1 MRKIWNIRQ
10 PDKKKAAALAAELG
24 VSQLLAGI
32 LLNRGIDSAAAARD
46 FLHPENREYYDPYLL
61 PDMDRA
67 VKRIRAAIEA
77 REQIVV
83 YGDYDA
89 DGITA
94 TTVLLKTLQQWG
106 GWADYY
112 IPNRFTE
119 GYGVNLEALQR
130 MYRQG
135 TSLVITVDC
144 GIRSVDELRA
154 MQDCMDFV
162 VTDHH
167 LPGDELPPAVVVID
181 AHREDSRYPCAELAG
196 VGIAFKLCQALWLN
210 MKKLPPDNPPMEIVA
225 LGTVADAVPLVDEN
239 RKIVA
244 EGLKKMQNSAFV
256 GLRALIE
263 AAGLGGREIDSAGVG
278 FMLAPRINVA
288 GRLKSARLSVELL
301 LSEDEAMA
309 REMAQQ
315 LNELNNTRKE
325 LKEKI
330 QVMAEK
336 QLAAMDMDNARVI
349 VAAGNEWHHGVLGL
363 VASSLQEKYYLPA
376 VVISVRDGIGKGS
389 CRSIPGFNLFKALT
403 NCQSALVQF
412 GGHEMAA
419 GLTIREENIDKFR
432 EMLAAEA
439 KRQMTA
445 SQYIPGYDIDMEIS
459 PAEMT
464 MEMVEELSLLEPC
477 GMKNESPLFACR
489 GLSCIHPELKGA
501 DARHLKFTV
510 SDRGRLVDAIGFNM
524 ADRLDCVARGGFAM
538 VYAAGINEW
547 RDMRNLQC
555 MVRSLD
561 EPVLPQQATV
571 VDREFMKQIY
581 LFLRGRLQRGH
592 RLSGELDWLAMQ
604 ARLEGCMAEEQNVAD
619 AVTVLLELGLLART
633 PDGYLEL
640 NQKAQKM
647 NLHDSPT
654 FRRLNGLIGG
664 TGS

>member
-1 MRKIWNIRQ
+1 MRKIWNVRQ
-10 PDKKKAAALAAELG
+10 PDKGKMAALAAELG

-46 FLHPENREYYDPYLL
+46 FLHPESREYYDPYLL
-61 PDMDRA
+61 PDMDKA
-67 VKRIRAAIEA
+67 VRRIRAAIEA
-77 REQIVV
+77 REQIMV

-94 TTVLLKTLQQWG
+94 TTVLLRTLQQLG

-144 GIRSVDELRA
+144 GVRSVDELGA

-167 LPGDELPPAVVVID
+167 LPGDELPPAVAVID
-181 AHREDSRYPCAELAG
+181 AHRQDSAYPCAELAG
-196 VGIAFKLCQALWLN
+196 VGIAFKLCQALWLS
-210 MKKLPPDNPPMEIVA
+210 MKKTPLVNPGMEIVA

-239 RKIVA
+239 RKIVS
-244 EGLKKMQNSAFV
+244 EGLKRMKDSSFV

-263 AAGLGGREIDSAGVG
+263 ATGLGGREIDSAGVG
-278 FMLAPRINVA
+278 FVLAPRINVA

-301 LSEDEAMA
+301 LSENEDMA

-315 LNELNNTRKE
+315 LNELNHTRRE

-330 QVMAEK
+330 QAMAEK
-336 QLAAMDMDNARVI
+336 QLEAVDMDNARVI
-349 VAAGNEWHHGVLGL
+349 VAAGREWHHGVLGL

-389 CRSIPGFNLFKALT
+389 CRSIPGFNLFRALAS
-403 NCQSALVQF
+403 CQSALVQF

-419 GLTIREENIDKFR
+419 GLTIREEDIGTFR
-432 EMLAAEA
+432 EMLEAEA
-439 KRQMTA
+439 KRQMNA

-489 GLSCIHPELKGA
+489 SLSCTHPELKGA
-501 DARHLKFTV
+501 DGRHLKFTV
-510 SDRGRLVDAIGFNM
+510 SDRGKLVEAIAFNM
-524 ADRLDCVARGGFAM
+524 ADRLERVARGGFAM
-538 VYAAGINEW
+538 VYSAGINEW

-555 MVRSLD
+555 VVRSLE
-561 EPVLPQQATV
+561 EPVLPQQETA

-581 LFLRGRLQRGH
+581 IFLRNRLKEGH
-592 RLSGELDWLAMQ
+592 RLSSDLDWLAMQ
-604 ARLEGCMAEEQNVAD
+604 ARLEGCLAEERNIAD
-619 AVTVLLELGLLART
+619 AVTVLLELGLLEKT
-633 PDGYLEL
+633 PAGYLEL
-640 NQKAQKM
+640 NQQAQKM

-654 FRRLNGLIGG
+654 FRKLNC
-664 TGS
+664 

>member
-1 MRKIWNIRQ
+1 MRKIWNVRQ
-10 PDKKKAAALAAELG
+10 PDKSKTAALAAELG

-46 FLHPENREYYDPYLL
+46 FLHPEGREYYDPYLL
-61 PDMDRA
+61 PDMDKA
-67 VKRIRAAIEA
+67 VRRIRAAIEA
-77 REQIVV
+77 REQIMV

-94 TTVLLKTLQQWG
+94 TTVLLKTLQQLG

-144 GIRSVDELRA
+144 GIRSVDELKA

-167 LPGDELPPAVVVID
+167 LPGDELPPAVAVID
-181 AHREDSRYPCAELAG
+181 AHRQDSAYPCAELAG
-196 VGIAFKLCQALWLN
+196 VGIAFKLCQALWLD
-210 MKKLPPDNPPMEIVA
+210 MKKAPLDNPGMEIVA

-239 RKIVA
+239 RKIVS
-244 EGLKKMQNSAFV
+244 EGLKRMKDSSFV

-263 AAGLGGREIDSAGVG
+263 ATGLGGREIDSAGVG
-278 FMLAPRINVA
+278 FVLAPRINVA

-301 LSEDEAMA
+301 LSENENMA

-315 LNELNNTRKE
+315 LNELNHMRRE

-330 QVMAEK
+330 QAMAEK
-336 QLAAMDMDNARVI
+336 QLASMDMDNARVI
-349 VAAGNEWHHGVLGL
+349 VAAGREWHHGVLGL

-389 CRSIPGFNLFKALT
+389 CRSIPGFNLFSALIS
-403 NCQSALVQF
+403 CQSVLVQF

-419 GLTIREENIDKFR
+419 GLTIREEDIDTFR

-439 KRQMTA
+439 KRQMNA

-489 GLSCIHPELKGA
+489 SLNCTHPELKGA
-501 DARHLKFTV
+501 DGRHLKFTV
-510 SDRGRLVDAIGFNM
+510 SDRGKLVEAIGFNM
-524 ADRLDCVARGGFAM
+524 ADSLERVARGGFAM
-538 VYAAGINEW
+538 VYSAGINEW

-555 MVRSLD
+555 IVRSLE
-561 EPVLPQQATV
+561 EPVLPQQETA

-581 LFLRGRLQRGH
+581 IFLRNRLKEGH
-592 RLSGELDWLAMQ
+592 RLSSDPGWLAMQ
-604 ARLEGCMAEEQNVAD
+604 ARLEGCRAEERNIAD
-619 AVTVLLELGLLART
+619 AVKVLLELGLLEKT
-633 PDGYLEL
+633 PAGYLDL
-640 NQKAQKM
+640 KQQAQKM

-654 FRRLNGLIGG
+654 FRKLN
-664 TGS
+664 S